1 MREVTS
7 STNRRVTSYMI
18 DLRSD
23 TVTVP
28 DEAMRAAMAV
38 ARVGDDVYAEDPTVN
53 ALQERV
59 AAMFGMEAALFV
71 PSGTQGNQ
79 ICLALHAKTG
89 EEVIAEA
96 DAHILHYENAA
107 TSVIARAQIHAVPS
121 FTGAMPL
128 EAVEQAIRPDAYYYP
143 RTAVIAVENSHNRH
157 GGTVLDLDY
166 LHDLRELATS
176 RGLGLHCDGARIWNA
191 MAATTTPPEQYG
203 AIFDTMS
210 VCLSKGLGAP
220 VGSLVLSTRSRIDQ
234 AWRWR
239 KMLGGGM
246 RQTGMLAAAGLYA
259 LDHVLPLLADD
270 HRRARAFAEAIAG
283 HPLVHVNL
291 DRVQTNIV
299 MFRVN
304 ADTEEFV
311 TLLHQE
317 GIRIAQIRPG
327 VLRAVFHHQITDHYT
342 TAAAEAVHHIL
353 SLHHG
358 NS

>member
-38 ARVGDDVYAEDPTVN
+38 APVGDDVYAEDPTVN

-128 EAVEQAIRPDAYYYP
+128 
-143 RTAVIAVENSHNRH
+143 
-157 GGTVLDLDY
+157 
-166 LHDLRELATS
+166 
-176 RGLGLHCDGARIWNA
+176 
-191 MAATTTPPEQYG
+191 
-203 AIFDTMS
+203 
-210 VCLSKGLGAP
+210 
-220 VGSLVLSTRSRIDQ
+220 
-234 AWRWR
+234 
-239 KMLGGGM
+239 
-246 RQTGMLAAAGLYA
+246 
-259 LDHVLPLLADD
+259 
-270 HRRARAFAEAIAG
+270 
-283 HPLVHVNL
+283 
-291 DRVQTNIV
+291 
-299 MFRVN
+299 
-304 ADTEEFV
+304 
-311 TLLHQE
+311 
-317 GIRIAQIRPG
+317 
-327 VLRAVFHHQITDHYT
+327 
-342 TAAAEAVHHIL
+342 
-353 SLHHG
+353 
-358 NS
+358 

>member
-1 MREVTS
+1 MD
-7 STNRRVTSYMI
+7 RRVTSQMI

-28 DEAMRAAMAV
+28 GDAMRAAMAE
-38 ARVGDDVYAEDPTVN
+38 APVGDDVYAEDPTVN

-59 AAMFGMEAALFV
+59 AAMFGKEAALFV

-79 ICLALHAKTG
+79 ICLALHATTG
-89 EEVIAEA
+89 DEVIAEA

-107 TSVIARAQIHAVPS
+107 ASVIARAQIHAVPS
-121 FTGAMPL
+121 FSGAMPL
-128 EAVEQAIRPDAYYYP
+128 EAIEQAIRPAAYYYP

-157 GGTVLDLDY
+157 GGTVLDLSY
-166 LHDLRELATS
+166 LHDVQSLAQR
-176 RGLGLHCDGARIWNA
+176 RGIALHCDGARIWNA
-191 MAATTTPPEQYG
+191 MVATGTSPDRYG
-203 AIFDTMS
+203 AVFDTMS

-220 VGSLVLSTRSRIDQ
+220 VGSLILSTRARIDQ

-246 RQTGMLAAAGLYA
+246 RQTGMLAAAALYA
-259 LDHVLPLLADD
+259 LDHVLPLLAED
-270 HRRARAFAEAIAG
+270 HRRARQFAEAIAT
-283 HPLVHVNL
+283 HPLVQVHL

-304 ADTEEFV
+304 VPTEPFIDA
-311 TLLHQE
+311 LHQQ
-317 GIRIAQIRPG
+317 GVRIAQIRPG
-327 VLRAVFHHQITDHYT
+327 VLRAVFHHQISDEAA
-342 TAAAEAVHHIL
+342 TAAATAVNHIL
-353 SLHHG
+353 SLQQGDYHG